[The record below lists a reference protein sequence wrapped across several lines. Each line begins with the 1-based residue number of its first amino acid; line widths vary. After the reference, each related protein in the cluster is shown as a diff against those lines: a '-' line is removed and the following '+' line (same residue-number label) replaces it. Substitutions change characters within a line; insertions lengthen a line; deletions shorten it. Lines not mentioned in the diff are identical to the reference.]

1 MYDCQSQ
8 WPRGLRRNR
17 LLRMWVRIPPG
28 AWMSVCRECCVL
40 SDRRLCDEPISRPD
54 ESYRQW
60 CVVVCDLESLKM
72 RRPWP
77 TGGYCKKKICVRLS
91 SAFSGTA
98 FWLHIFGILCSWV
111 RTPWIKFKI
120 VQQDV
125 TVFSLLYFCRQHYMF
140 RMLTP
145 IIRSWYSCNYSF
157 WYYGCLIPTQQRE
170 RMAVDSV
177 DQCQKL

>member
-77 TGGYCKKKICVRLS
+77 TGGYCKKKSVYDYPQRSVVQPFDYIFLAFYVHGSVHRESNLKLS
-91 SAFSGTA
+91 NKMWLYSVYYISVGSTTCLGCWHPSSGAGTA
-98 FWLHIFGILCSWV
+98 VITASGIMV
-111 RTPWIKFKI
+111 
-120 VQQDV
+120 V
-125 TVFSLLYFCRQHYMF
+125 
-140 RMLTP
+140 
-145 IIRSWYSCNYSF
+145 
-157 WYYGCLIPTQQRE
+157 
-170 RMAVDSV
+170 
-177 DQCQKL
+177 